1 MFHLHTKKAYV
12 SAKNLLSA
20 RNPPHGL
27 RGTHERIIIPIRQ
40 PDEPLRLIPGPIKLF
55 RPDDS
60 SVHARYIPSGHSF
73 ESLSDL

>member
-1 MFHLHTKKAYV
+1 MFHLHIEKAYI

-20 RNPPHGL
+20 RNLSHSL
-27 RGTHERIIIPIRQ
+27 RVTHERIIIPIRQ

-55 RPDDS
+55 RSNDS
-60 SVHARYIPSGHSF
+60 GVHARHIPTGHPF